1 MIIIRLECRVTKRK
15 IVILAVVIILSRSRL
30 SSLWEV
36 DGGST
41 IVIEGRKKKKKK
53 ELRRSDGSRNDK

>member
-1 MIIIRLECRVTKRK
+1 MTLDEEKDRYPRGGNHPFEEQAFIAL
-15 IVILAVVIILSRSRL
+15 
-30 SSLWEV
+30 EV

-41 IVIEGRKKKKKK
+41 IVIEERKKKKKK